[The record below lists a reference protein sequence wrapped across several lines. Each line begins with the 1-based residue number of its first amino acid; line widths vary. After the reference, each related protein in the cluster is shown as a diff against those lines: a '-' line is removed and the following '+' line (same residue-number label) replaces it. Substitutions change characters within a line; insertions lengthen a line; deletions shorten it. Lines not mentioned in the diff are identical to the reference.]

1 MTNIIGG
8 LNLKH
13 FYQKWIQT
21 YIYDKCM
28 LYYIQVQRF
37 TMPKVEGIIY
47 MYVYSTFWHIFQLDT
62 CIQLLYNKY
71 FLYILSIYMFT
82 FYEILMKME
91 IYEKQKYKC
100 LQNHGNRID
109 ILSQAGSIILYTCDK
124 LSEIQ
129 TGIRTSWSFK
139 IFWSSKVN

>member
-21 YIYDKCM
+21 YIYDKYM
-28 LYYIQVQRF
+28 LYYIYVQNS

-47 MYVYSTFWHIFQLDT
+47 MYVYSTFWHIFQSDT

-71 FLYILSIYMFT
+71 FLYILSIYMFI

-91 IYEKQKYKC
+91 IYEKQQYKC
-100 LQNHGNRID
+100 LQNH
-109 ILSQAGSIILYTCDK
+109 GSIILYTCDK